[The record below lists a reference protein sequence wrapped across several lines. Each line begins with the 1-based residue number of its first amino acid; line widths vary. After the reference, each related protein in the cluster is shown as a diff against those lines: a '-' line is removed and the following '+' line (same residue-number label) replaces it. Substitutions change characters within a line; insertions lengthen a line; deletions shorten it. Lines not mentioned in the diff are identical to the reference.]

1 MNHLETS
8 KKDIDVIT
16 MPTKDI
22 CLVHLPKLKVDL
34 TKYLD
39 NQKFRFDFA
48 FDESTS
54 NDLVYRYGFIKF
66 I

>member
-1 MNHLETS
+1 MYLFEILKIKETS

-16 MPTKDI
+16 MPNKDY

-39 NQKFRFDFA
+39 NQKFRFDFS

-54 NDLVYRYGFIKF
+54 NDLCYR
-66 I
+66 